1 MPYNG
6 VKKVR
11 LSYIALIVFF
21 SLFYSCQYFDV
32 DEVETNF
39 SPTTASGL
47 SAIHINTD
55 NRNINSTDHWLENA
69 KYSIKDE
76 SGTMVL
82 NGYLDIKGR
91 GNSTWKMPK
100 KPYSIKLSEETEL
113 FGLPAH
119 KRWNLLANYAD
130 KTLLRTEVA
139 FKLGYIF
146 NNLSWTPH
154 CVQLDLYLN
163 GKYRGVYQLTET
175 VCIDENRVNIE
186 KISNSNPLNGYLL
199 EANWRKGELFNF
211 TTKMGVVF
219 CCSDPDE
226 YLDQMILGDTISLFQ
241 KIKTDFQN
249 VEDVIYSNNFKDP
262 LMGYRK
268 YLDLPSLTDWYF
280 VNEITKNVDSQFG
293 LSVYLYY
300 DNAKQKYCMGPIW
313 DFDYAIGN
321 VNYAD
326 SRYSTGFWVKNSYWI
341 SRLFEDPYF
350 VAAVKARWSEK
361 RAETNTIF
369 SYIIDRAAY
378 LGKAQEFNFRKW
390 CILDKQIASGAYI
403 VGDYQ
408 SQIDTIT
415 TWLTERLDWLDTE
428 INKM

>member
-1 MPYNG
+1 MPHNG

-11 LSYIALIVFF
+11 LSYIAVIIFF

-32 DEVETNF
+32 DVVETDF

-55 NRNINSTDHWLENA
+55 NRKINSTDHWLENA
-69 KYSIKDE
+69 KYSIQDE
-76 SGTMVL
+76 SGTVVL

-100 KPYSIKLSEETEL
+100 KPYSIKLSENTEL
-113 FGLPAH
+113 IGLPADR
-119 KRWNLLANYAD
+119 RWVLLANYAD

-139 FKLGYIF
+139 FKLGSIF
-146 NNLSWTPH
+146 DNLSWTPH
-154 CVQLDLYLN
+154 SVQLDLYLN
-163 GKYRGVYQLTET
+163 GKYRGVYQLTEA
-175 VCIDENRVNIE
+175 IRINEKRVNIE
-186 KISNSNPLNGYLL
+186 KINSSNPQNGYIL
-199 EANWRKGELFNF
+199 EADWRKGELFNF
-211 TTKMGVVF
+211 TTRMGVVF

-226 YLDQMILGDTISLFQ
+226 DLDQIIVGDTISLFQ

-249 VEDVIYSNNFKDP
+249 VEDVLYSSNFKDQY
-262 LMGYRK
+262 LGYLK
-268 YLDLPSLTDWYF
+268 YLDIPSIIDWYF

-300 DNAKQKYCMGPIW
+300 DNVKQKYCMGPIW

-350 VAAVKARWSEK
+350 VAAVKERWSEK
-361 RAETNTIF
+361 KNEVNTIF
-369 SYIIDRAAY
+369 SFINERASYLDRA
-378 LGKAQEFNFRKW
+378 QTFNFNKW
-390 CILDKQIASGAYI
+390 TILDKQVASGAYI

-408 SQIDTIT
+408 IQIDTISS
-415 TWLTERLDWLDTE
+415 WLTERLDWLDTE

>member
-1 MPYNG
+1 MPHNG

-11 LSYIALIVFF
+11 LSYMAVIIFF
-21 SLFYSCQYFDV
+21 SFFCSCQYFNVDV
-32 DEVETNF
+32 VETDF

-55 NRNINSTDHWLENA
+55 NRKINSTDHWLENA
-69 KYSIKDE
+69 KYSIQDE
-76 SGTMVL
+76 SGTLIL

-100 KPYSIKLSEETEL
+100 KPYSIKLSENTEL
-113 FGLPAH
+113 FGLPANR
-119 KRWNLLANYAD
+119 RWVLLANYAD

-139 FKLGYIF
+139 YKLGSIF
-146 NNLSWTPH
+146 DNLSWTPH
-154 CVQLDLYLN
+154 SVQLDLYLN
-163 GKYRGVYQLTET
+163 GKYRGVYQLTEA
-175 VCIDENRVNIE
+175 IRINEKRVNIE
-186 KISNSNPLNGYLL
+186 KINSSNPQNGYIL
-199 EANWRKGELFNF
+199 EADWRRGELFNF
-211 TTKMGVVF
+211 TTRMGVVF

-226 YLDQMILGDTISLFQ
+226 DLDQIIVGDTISLFQ
-241 KIKTDFQN
+241 KIITDFQN
-249 VEDVIYSNNFKDP
+249 VEDVLYSSGFKDRY
-262 LMGYRK
+262 LGYRK
-268 YLDLPSLTDWYF
+268 YLDIPSIIDWYF

-300 DNAKQKYCMGPIW
+300 DNVKQKYCMGPIW

-350 VAAVKARWSEK
+350 VAAVKERWSEK
-361 RAETNTIF
+361 KNEVNTIF
-369 SYIIDRAAY
+369 SFINDRASY
-378 LGKAQEFNFRKW
+378 LDRAQAFNFKKW
-390 CILDKQIASGAYI
+390 TILDKQIASGAYI

-408 SQIDTIT
+408 IQIDTISS
-415 TWLTERLDWLDTE
+415 WLTERLDWLDTE

>member
-11 LSYIALIVFF
+11 LSYLAVIVFF
-21 SLFYSCQYFDV
+21 SLFYSCQFFDV
-32 DEVETNF
+32 DVVETSF
-39 SPTTASGL
+39 FPTMASGL

-55 NRNINSTDHWLENA
+55 KRKINSTDHWLENA
-69 KYSIKDE
+69 KYSIQDD
-76 SGTMVL
+76 SGTIVL
-82 NGYLDIKGR
+82 NGYLNIKGR

-100 KPYSIKLSEETEL
+100 QPYSIKFSEKTEL

-119 KRWNLLANYAD
+119 RRWNLLANYAD

-146 NNLSWTPH
+146 DNLSWTPH
-154 CVQLDLYLN
+154 SVQLDLYLN

-186 KISNSNPLNGYLL
+186 KINCSNPQNGYIL
-199 EANWRKGELFNF
+199 EADWRKGERFNF
-211 TTKMGVVF
+211 TTRMGVVF

-226 YLDQMILGDTISLFQ
+226 DLDQLIVGDTISLFQ

-249 VEDVIYSNNFKDP
+249 VEDVLYSSNFKDQF
-262 LMGYRK
+262 LGYRK
-268 YLDLPSLTDWYF
+268 YLDIPSIIDWYF

-300 DNAKQKYCMGPIW
+300 DNVSQKYCMGPIW

-326 SRYSTGFWVKNSYWI
+326 SRYSKGFWVKNSYWI

-350 VAAVKARWSEK
+350 VAAVKERWSEK
-361 RAETNTIF
+361 KNEVNTIF
-369 SYIIDRAAY
+369 SFINERASSLDRA
-378 LGKAQEFNFRKW
+378 QTFNFNKW
-390 CILDKQIASGAYI
+390 TILDKQVASGANI
-403 VGDYQ
+403 IGDYQ
-408 SQIDTIT
+408 YQIDTVI

-428 INKM
+428 INNM